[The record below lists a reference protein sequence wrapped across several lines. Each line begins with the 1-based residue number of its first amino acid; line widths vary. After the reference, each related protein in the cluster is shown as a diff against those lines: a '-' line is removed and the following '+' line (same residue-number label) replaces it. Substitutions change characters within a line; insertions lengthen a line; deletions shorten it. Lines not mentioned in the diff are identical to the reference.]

1 MDGISELVSTAF
13 IALIVTVATSWV
25 IWRKRQHSL
34 FSQLGYPGPPP
45 DLVWGSWKQLQK
57 DRIPVMGEWIRK
69 YGKIFGFYLAEK
81 PYMVITDVDMIKEI
95 FIKDSRIFQDR
106 PLYALDVEPMT
117 SSVFF
122 VAGAEWRKVRSIM
135 NQGFTAT
142 KVKQYSSIVN
152 QCASVFVDILGEL
165 CTKSKLAEMYG
176 LTQSLALDIITKA
189 ALAWEIDCQ
198 RDSKDPFL
206 TWMRKVFEH
215 ADKTALESSFAF
227 PALRPILLLFY
238 PLTSF
243 ARCMKK
249 MMDDVDK
256 VTEQRRAGQRPR
268 REDMIQMILDAQ
280 ENARNGSY
288 ATGQKVKTLEDRHVR
303 SNAVVLLIAGFD
315 TTASALAFLLH
326 LVAKHPDEQ
335 TKILDELEQRFP
347 GVRDLSFEQLHELER
362 LDMVVNEALRLFPPV
377 PLMVARRC
385 IQNTTVLGHFIPEGV
400 NIIAPAWYVH
410 RDPDLW
416 REPERFMPDR
426 FSAEESKGRHSAAY
440 FPFGLGQRT
449 CLGKRVGLLT
459 MKTALIKTLRDY
471 KIEICEKSQDPL
483 LMTVPSLVGNPKGGV
498 YLKLTVRNS

>member
-1 MDGISELVSTAF
+1 MMSPWELLSTALV
-13 IALIVTVATSWV
+13 AMVVMVATSWV
-25 IWRKRQHSL
+25 ISRRRQHSL
-34 FSQLGYPGPPP
+34 FSGLGYPGPPP
-45 DLVWGSWKQLQK
+45 ELVWGSWKQLQK

-81 PYMVITDVDMIKEI
+81 PYMVITDVDVIKEI

-122 VAGAEWRKVRSIM
+122 VTGSEWRKVRSIM

-142 KVKQYSSIVN
+142 KVKLYSGIVN
-152 QCASVFVDILGEL
+152 KCADVFVDLLGEL
-165 CTKSKLAEMYG
+165 CSKSKVAEMYG
-176 LTQSLALDIITKA
+176 LAQSLALDIITKA

-198 RDSKDPFL
+198 RESKDPFL
-206 TWMRKVFEH
+206 TWMRKVFEQ

-227 PALRPILLLFY
+227 PALRPLFLLFY
-238 PLTSF
+238 PLSSF

-256 VTEQRRAGQRPR
+256 ITEERRTGKRPR
-268 REDMIQMILDAQ
+268 SEDMIQMILDAQ
-280 ENARNGSY
+280 ENANCNH
-288 ATGQKVKTLEDRHVR
+288 AAGQKVKTLEDRHVS

-315 TTASALAFLLH
+315 TTASALSFLMH
-326 LVAKHPDEQ
+326 LVAKHPEEQ
-335 TKILDELEQRFP
+335 KKILDELEERFP
-347 GVRDLSFEQLHELER
+347 GVQELSFEQLHELER
-362 LDMVVNEALRLFPPV
+362 LDMVVKEALRLYPPV

-385 IQNTTVLGHFIPEGV
+385 IQNTTVLGHFIPAGV

-410 RDPDLW
+410 RDPELW
-416 REPERFMPDR
+416 REPEKFMPDR
-426 FSAEESKGRHSAAY
+426 FSEEESKKRHGAAY

-449 CLGKRVGLLT
+449 CLGKRVGLMT

-471 KIEICEKSQDPL
+471 KLEICEKSQDPL
-483 LMTVPSLVGNPKGGV
+483 LMTVPSLVGNPMGGV
-498 YLKLTVRNS
+498 HLKLTGRHA

>member
-1 MDGISELVSTAF
+1 MMVTWELVNTALV
-13 IALIVTVATSWV
+13 ALVVMVATSWV
-25 IWRKRQHSL
+25 ISRRRQHSL
-34 FSQLGYPGPPP
+34 FSGLGYPGPPP

-81 PYMVITDVDMIKEI
+81 PYMVITDVDVIKEI
-95 FIKDSRIFQDR
+95 YIKDSRIFQDR
-106 PLYALDVEPMT
+106 PLYALDKEPMT

-122 VAGAEWRKVRSIM
+122 VTGAEWRKVRSIM
-135 NQGFTAT
+135 NLGFTAA
-142 KVKQYSSIVN
+142 KVKLYSRIVN
-152 QCASVFVDILGEL
+152 KCADVFVDLLGEL
-165 CTKSKLAEMYG
+165 CSKSKVAEMYG

-206 TWMRKVFEH
+206 TWMRKVFEQ

-227 PALRPILLLFY
+227 PALRPLFLLFY
-238 PLTSF
+238 PLSSF

-256 VTEQRRAGQRPR
+256 ITEQRRAGKRPR
-268 REDMIQMILDAQ
+268 SDDMIQMILDAQ
-280 ENARNGSY
+280 DNAKNGSH
-288 ATGQKVKTLEDRHVR
+288 ATGQKVKTLEDRHVS

-315 TTASALAFLLH
+315 TTASALAFLMH
-326 LVAKHPDEQ
+326 LIAKHPEEQ
-335 TKILDELEQRFP
+335 TKILNELDERFP
-347 GVRDLSFEQLHELER
+347 GVQELSFEQLHELER
-362 LDMVVNEALRLFPPV
+362 LDMVVNEALRLYPPV

-385 IQNTTVLGHFIPEGV
+385 IQDTTVLGHFIPAGV

-410 RDPDLW
+410 RDPELW
-416 REPERFMPDR
+416 KDPEKFRPDR
-426 FSAEESKGRHSAAY
+426 FSEEESKKRHSAAY

-459 MKTALIKTLRDY
+459 MKTTLIKTLRDY
-471 KIEICEKSQDPL
+471 KLEICEKSQDPL
-483 LMTVPSLVGNPKGGV
+483 LMTVPSLVGNPMGGV
-498 YLKLTVRNS
+498 HLKLTPRHA